1 MIKDIITKE
10 RIKQDYQKQFFGS
23 TKVVIVM
30 PIILILLIALIVFL
44 FSLLEFN
51 AMLLAMEILFLFPAV
66 FVCYLCI
73 ATLIE
78 ANKDLDTIKKD
89 SFRIETDILIGSE
102 EKATYITSAFAA
114 SFNHPYILEFK
125 SFGKY
130 CVPKENYSA
139 SKIYDMSDKGVFN
152 YSNVGDTFYLILDAK
167 DRILSV
173 YNTKMF
179 ELAD

>member
-1 MIKDIITKE
+1 MKKDILTKE

-23 TKVVIVM
+23 IKVVIVM

-44 FSLLEFN
+44 FSLLEFKT
-51 AMLLAMEILFLFPAV
+51 LFLVMEILVLFPAV
-66 FVCYLCI
+66 FGCYLCI
-73 ATLIE
+73 STLIE
-78 ANKDLDTIKKD
+78 AYKDLNIFKKD
-89 SFRIETDILIGSE
+89 SFRIEADTLIGIE
-102 EKATYITSAFAA
+102 EKFLR
-114 SFNHPYILEFK
+114 HPYILEFK